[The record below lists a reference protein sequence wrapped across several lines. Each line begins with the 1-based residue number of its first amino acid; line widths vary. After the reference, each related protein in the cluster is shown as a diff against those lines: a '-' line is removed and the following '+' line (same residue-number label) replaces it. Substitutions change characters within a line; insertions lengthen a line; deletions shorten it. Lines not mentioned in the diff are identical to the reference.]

1 MSFCKEK
8 VKKMMSFRK
17 ICSLFIVNRELACQS
32 QMFKR
37 EQGFLLLL
45 FCFFKSFYHSTE
57 LFSTNQIL
65 LGQLKFH
72 APLCP
77 YEFQKWTRRVC
88 DDEPKILFQK
98 HLTKQDGI
106 FAFSFSFE
114 WKLDCK
120 CRFMIKRTINSGLVW
135 WLQSLVSTINLL

>member
-8 VKKMMSFRK
+8 VKKMMSFRT

-45 FCFFKSFYHSTE
+45 FCFLKSFYHSTE
-57 LFSTNQIL
+57 LFSTRFFLDSSNSMHLYVPKNFRSGPGGCVMMNQ
-65 LGQLKFH
+65 KS
-72 APLCP
+72 
-77 YEFQKWTRRVC
+77 
-88 DDEPKILFQK
+88 LFQK
-98 HLTKQDGI
+98 HLTKHDGI
-106 FAFSFSFE
+106 FAFFFSFE

-120 CRFMIKRTINSGLVW
+120 CRFMIKRTINNVLVW
-135 WLQSLVSTINLL
+135 QLQSLVSTINLL

>member
-106 FAFSFSFE
+106 FCLFFF
-114 WKLDCK
+114 
-120 CRFMIKRTINSGLVW
+120 F
-135 WLQSLVSTINLL
+135 